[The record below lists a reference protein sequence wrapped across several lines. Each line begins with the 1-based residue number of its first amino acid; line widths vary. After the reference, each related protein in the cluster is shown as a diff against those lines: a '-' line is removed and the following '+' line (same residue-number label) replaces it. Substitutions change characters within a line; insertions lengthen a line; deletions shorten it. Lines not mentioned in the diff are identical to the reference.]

1 METTSTVREQILEHA
16 ITLMMLRGYNGF
28 SYRDLSELV
37 GVKTSSI
44 HYYFPSKDDLVLAA
58 VNEYSSEVL
67 RALGSIDAAL
77 AADAKLSK
85 YAKLFAR
92 TLGDGDQIC
101 LCGMLAAD
109 IGSLPDNVRLAVQAF
124 FKANES
130 WLAKVLAQGVQEKTI
145 AIAGKPEHAARALFA
160 AYQGS
165 VLTSRL
171 FHTKSRM
178 DEVEALW
185 RIPK

>member
-1 METTSTVREQILEHA
+1 
-16 ITLMMLRGYNGF
+16 
-28 SYRDLSELV
+28 
-37 GVKTSSI
+37 
-44 HYYFPSKDDLVLAA
+44 
-58 VNEYSSEVL
+58 
-67 RALGSIDAAL
+67 
-77 AADAKLSK
+77 
-85 YAKLFAR
+85 
-92 TLGDGDQIC
+92 
-101 LCGMLAAD
+101 MLAAD